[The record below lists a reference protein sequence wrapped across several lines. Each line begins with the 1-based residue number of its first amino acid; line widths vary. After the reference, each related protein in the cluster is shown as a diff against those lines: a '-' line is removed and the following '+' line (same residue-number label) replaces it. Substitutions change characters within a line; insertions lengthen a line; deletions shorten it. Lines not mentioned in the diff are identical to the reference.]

1 MASDA
6 HTIALKA
13 DPNDPE
19 DGDVTVEAVEQALAE
34 RAERLRVR
42 GLQVAPVQRQ
52 VRLRLDP
59 DAHQRSVAGGQGLTA
74 RLLPHSGAFATATIA
89 GRSRR
94 SFIM

>member
-42 GLQVAPVQRQ
+42 GLQVAPTKRQ
-52 VRLRLDP
+52 VTLRLDP
-59 DAHQRSVAGGQGLTA
+59 DVLAKFR
-74 RLLPHSGAFATATIA
+74 ATGHGWQTRINEALRA
-89 GRSRR
+89 AKV
-94 SFIM
+94 